1 MSTRWLSLESA
12 VSRSLKIYPSLKSY
26 FLSEDN
32 AAPRFVRLK
41 EHFEDQMTEVYLR
54 FYQSA
59 LQPVIKLNLK
69 LQRDEP
75 LISRLH
81 GEIKNFLKKLAAK
94 FVMIPVITEP
104 FQDIPYDRRENQ
116 KPGIY
121 FINPLLSKHVFH
133 FQTFCSLLLI
143 NTLTS

>member
-12 VSRSLKIYPSLKSY
+12 VNRSLKIYPSLKSY

-41 EHFEDQMTEVYLR
+41 AHFEKPITEIYLL
-54 FYQSA
+54 FYQSS
-59 LQPVIKLNLK
+59 LQLLIKLNLK

-81 GEIKNFLKKLAAK
+81 GEIKQFLKKLAAK
-94 FVMIPVITEP
+94 FIKISEITEP
-104 FQDIPYDRRENQ
+104 YDAISYDRLENQ
-116 KPGIY
+116 KPG
-121 FINPLLSKHVFH
+121 K
-133 FQTFCSLLLI
+133 
-143 NTLTS
+143 